1 MLEKFKKE
9 KEDLKLRMESFVKDD
24 TQDLRERFNVLA
36 ELNNIKRDVSEISET
51 KNPIFNRFMMQKDEF
66 RNTYLERYDIYTYS
80 DLLERIG
87 YAVDESDE
95 ENPQVKGYP
104 TMKEILEEAINSG
117 VYGCKFD
124 W

>member
-9 KEDLKLRMESFVKDD
+9 KEDLKLRMESFVKDN
-24 TQDLRERFNVLA
+24 TQDLRERFNVLV
-36 ELNNIKRDVSEISET
+36 ELNNIKRDVGEISET

-104 TMKEILEEAINSG
+104 TMKEILEEAVNSG

>member
-36 ELNNIKRDVSEISET
+36 ELNNIKRDVGEISET
-51 KNPIFNRFMMQKDEF
+51 KNAIFNRFMMQKDEF
-66 RNTYLERYDIYTYS
+66 KKAYLERYDIYTYS

-104 TMKEILEEAINSG
+104 TMKEILEEAVNSG

>member
-9 KEDLKLRMESFVKDD
+9 KEELKLRMESFVKDD

-95 ENPQVKGYP
+95 ENPQIKGYP
-104 TMKEILEEAINSG
+104 TMKDIIKEAVDTCI
-117 VYGCKFD
+117 YGCRYD

>member
-36 ELNNIKRDVSEISET
+36 ELNNIKKNAYEIKGST
-51 KNPIFNRFMMQKDEF
+51 NPIFARFLEEKGEF
-66 RNTYLERYDIYTYS
+66 EGEYIERYKIYTYET
-80 DLLERIG
+80 LLERIG
-87 YAVDESDE
+87 YAIDESDE

-104 TMKEILEEAINSG
+104 TMKEILEEAVNSG